1 MIPRSWLAR
10 CLAMTAALSMTMAQE
25 NADNCPADLVSF
37 EIITG
42 EFIYQIINE
51 HEWDYYLLF
60 SSLLSGFAYT
70 APQDMIYG
78 RSGILNLN
86 DCIETCR
93 GNSSCK
99 SLNFETGRC
108 VLFSSTADENKSKNS
123 EETQKWI
130 VQNLF

>member
-1 MIPRSWLAR
+1 
-10 CLAMTAALSMTMAQE
+10 MTALSMAMAQE

-37 EIITG
+37 EVITG
-42 EFIYQIINE
+42 EYIYQISVNMSGIII
-51 HEWDYYLLF
+51 LF
-60 SSLLSGFAYT
+60 SYLLSGFAYT

-86 DCIETCR
+86 DCIETCQ

-130 VQNLF
+130 VRNLF